1 MTLSDL
7 LIEHSAPTLAGIKC
21 ASLISLA
28 RLDSKESLPGKEL
41 REKGLSFMAIRTMK
55 GKHLLLVYREKELM
69 KALEDAKAKE
79 ILKQLG
85 YDTSSLKASL
95 NHLMERFQ
103 EESCPHEVGLF
114 LGYPAE
120 DVEGFIRDGGKN
132 PMLSGLWKV
141 YSSADRAI
149 KLFSMYGRCRDIYR
163 TMYRNGTS
171 IARLC
176 VSA

>member
-1 MTLSDL
+1 MRFEEL
-7 LIEHSAPTLAGIKC
+7 LIMHASPTLANLKP
-21 ASLISLA
+21 ASLISM
-28 RLDSKESLPGKEL
+28 RDSEHEKECLENL
-41 REKGLSFMAIRTMK
+41 EKRGLMFFPLINNK
-55 GKHLLLVYREKELM
+55 GQNLLLVYRNDKL
-69 KALEDAKAKE
+69 KRALSNPLASKIMEH
-79 ILKQLG
+79 LG
-85 YDTSSLKASL
+85 YPEGLEEKL
-95 NHLMERFQ
+95 GFLRKRFQ
-103 EESCPHEVGLF
+103 ATSCPHEVGLF

>member
-28 RLDSKESLPGKEL
+28 RLDSKENLPGKEL
-41 REKGLSFMAIRTMK
+41 RRKGLSFMAIRTIT
-55 GKHLLLVYREKELM
+55 GKHLLLVYREKKLM
-69 KALEDAKAKE
+69 RALEDAKAEK

-95 NHLMERFQ
+95 NHLLERFQ
-103 EESCPHEVGLF
+103 KESCPHEVGLF

-141 YSSADRAI
+141 YSSVDRAI
-149 KLFSMYGRCRDIYR
+149 KLFSMYARCRDIYR
-163 TMYRNGTS
+163 AMYRSGTS